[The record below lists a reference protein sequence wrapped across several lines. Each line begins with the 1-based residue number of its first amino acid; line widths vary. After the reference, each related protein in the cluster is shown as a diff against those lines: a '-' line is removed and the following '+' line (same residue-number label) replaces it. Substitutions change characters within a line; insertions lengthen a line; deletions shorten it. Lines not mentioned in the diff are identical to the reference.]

1 MGVHC
6 NGTENNYMIMIFKQ
20 RRLIPVEERKYG
32 FIFVFLSILLA
43 LTTVWVV
50 VDEVWVR
57 RPWKAYQ
64 QEFNELELQKAIV
77 ELRNAEQIFQS
88 MEVQSRYSE
97 LQRQLQTAEVAL
109 ESNEYRILSKELEEI
124 ESHIAELS
132 RSLQFTRSE
141 SDEVYYRYKTALH
154 QGEKAEREK
163 QQIDRLEQEK
173 EKLSSEIATI
183 QERRLALQAQLRGFI
198 QQVESLRDSL
208 TALRADILS
217 WQRKI
222 ETIKSRSVEIKQGE
236 LPDFDDNN
244 FGGRISRVERCT
256 TCHLGV
262 DKPGF
267 ENEKQPFTR
276 HSYLLDIHPVEK
288 FGCTPC
294 HGGQGV
300 ALTARSAHGEVEFYH
315 NPLLGEGTRE
325 RLCGK
330 CHEDLEFPESPI
342 LSDGR
347 SLFESS
353 GCLGCHNVEGYVK
366 VPNIGPPL
374 NRIAVKVKPAWLMR
388 WILNPKSYLPKTKM
402 PNFRFTEDE
411 ANAVRA
417 YLLDASDLAK
427 GGPKL
432 PDGSDRRQ
440 RITERSLDARWIQE
454 GETIFRMAR
463 CISCHLVDGKGGT
476 IAPDLV
482 NITTKVQLDWLF
494 DWIKNPRAYQPNT
507 QMPRYRF
514 TNQEILKIITY
525 LNSLKT
531 SEISSEDENF
541 AYSSEEVKRGE
552 KLVIE
557 YGCLGCH
564 DPVGQEVVGGKVGAD
579 LTFFG
584 DKPIENFDFGDV
596 TNISRTKESWVLS
609 KLQNPRVFATERIA
623 QKMPDYGFG
632 IKEAR
637 AFSTILLGFTE
648 EHLPEPFILRRQ
660 PESSYIPPGEF
671 GTLVADLNCL
681 TCHKINGR
689 GGTVAPDL
697 SYQGSR
703 ANAVWLKKFLSN
715 PTTLR
720 PTLVDRMPK
729 FNLTDKEIDIIINY
743 MRTTLVNEKVPSEFL
758 SGEKIS
764 PADIEQGRKLYHE
777 KYRCQSCH
785 QINYEGGT
793 MGPELVSTDMNIRE
807 RRTAGWIFQ
816 WIKNPKAL
824 DPATLEPVLGVSDE
838 EALLIAK
845 YLLSY

>member
-1 MGVHC
+1 MGMYC
-6 NGTENNYMIMIFKQ
+6 NDTENNYMIMIFKQ
-20 RRLIPVEERKYG
+20 RRLIPVEDRRYG
-32 FIFVFLSILLA
+32 TVFVVCAALLA
-43 LTTVWVV
+43 VTTVWVV
-50 VDEVWVR
+50 VDEVWLR

-64 QEFNELELQKAIV
+64 KEFNELELQKAVV
-77 ELRNAEQIFQS
+77 ELRNAEQTFQS

-97 LQRQLQTAEVAL
+97 LQHNLQSAEAAL
-109 ESNEYRILSKELEEI
+109 EDDKYRRLTKELEEI

-132 RSLQFTRSE
+132 RKLQFTRNE

-154 QGEKAEREK
+154 RGEKAEREK
-163 QQIDRLEQEK
+163 EQLDYLEQEK
-173 EKLSSEIATI
+173 VKLSSELVIAQQRHST
-183 QERRLALQAQLRGFI
+183 LQKQTRGFV
-198 QQVESLRDSL
+198 QQVEVLRDSL
-208 TALRADILS
+208 IALRADILT

-222 ETIKSRSVEIKQGE
+222 EAIKSRSIEIKQII

-244 FGGRISRVERCT
+244 FGGRIIRVERCI

-267 ENEKQPFTR
+267 ENEKPPFTR
-276 HSYLLDIHPVEK
+276 HSYLLDLHPVEK

-300 ALTARSAHGEVEFYH
+300 ALTTRSAHGEVEFYY

-330 CHEDLEFPESPI
+330 CHEDLEFPESPT

-374 NRIAVKVKPAWLMR
+374 NRITVKVKPAWLMR
-388 WILNPKSYLPKTKM
+388 WILNPKSYLPQTKM

-411 ANAVRA
+411 VNAVRV
-417 YLLDASDLAK
+417 YLLDASEFAK
-427 GGPKL
+427 GEPKL
-432 PDGSDRRQ
+432 Q

-494 DWIKNPRAYQPNT
+494 DWIKNPKAYQPNT
-507 QMPRYRF
+507 KMPRYRF
-514 TNQEILKIITY
+514 TDQEILKIITY

-531 SEISSEDENF
+531 SEMSSEDENF
-541 AYSSEEVKRGE
+541 AYSSGEVKRGE

-596 TNISRTKESWVLS
+596 TNISRTKEAWVLS

-632 IKEAR
+632 IKGSR
-637 AFSTILLGFTE
+637 ALSTVLLGFTE
-648 EHLPEPFILRRQ
+648 EHPSEPFVLRRQ
-660 PESSYIPPGEF
+660 PESGYIPPGEF
-671 GTLVADLNCL
+671 GKLVNDLNCL

-689 GGTVAPDL
+689 GGTLAPDL

-703 ANAVWLKKFLSN
+703 SNAAWLKKFLSN

-720 PTLVDRMPK
+720 PTLVERMPK
-729 FNLTDKEIDIIINY
+729 FNLTDKEIDIIMNY
-743 MRTTLVNEKVPSEFL
+743 MRTTLVNEKVTSEFL
-758 SGEKIS
+758 SGEKCS
-764 PADIEQGRKLYHE
+764 KAEIEQGRKLYHE

-824 DPATLEPVLGVSDE
+824 DSATLEPVLGVSDE

>member
-1 MGVHC
+1 
-6 NGTENNYMIMIFKQ
+6 MIRIFKQ
-20 RRLIPVEERKYG
+20 RRLIPVEERRYG
-32 FIFVFLSILLA
+32 AIFVVCAALLA
-43 LTTVWVV
+43 VTTVWAV

-64 QEFNELELQKAIV
+64 KEFDELELQQATA
-77 ELRNAEQIFQS
+77 ELRKTEQKFQGP
-88 MEVQSRYSE
+88 EVQAYFAE
-97 LQRQLQTAEVAL
+97 LQHKLQSAEAAL
-109 ESNEYRILSKELEEI
+109 EDDRYRRLAKELEEI

-132 RSLQFTRSE
+132 RKLQFTRSE
-141 SDEVYYRYKTALH
+141 SDEIYYRYKTALH
-154 QGEKAEREK
+154 KGEKAGREK
-163 QQIDRLEQEK
+163 EQLDHLEREK
-173 EKLSSEIATI
+173 EKLSGELANA
-183 QERRLALQAQLRGFI
+183 QQRRSTLQKQIRGFV
-198 QQVESLRDSL
+198 QQIESLRDSL

-222 ETIKSRSVEIKQGE
+222 EAIKSRSIEIKQVE

-244 FGGRISRVERCT
+244 FGGRISRVERCM

-276 HSYLLDIHPVEK
+276 HSYLLDLHHVEK

-330 CHEDLEFPESPI
+330 CHEDLEFPESPT

-388 WILNPKSYLPKTKM
+388 WILNPKSYLPQTKM

-411 ANAVRA
+411 ANVVRA
-417 YLLDASDLAK
+417 YLLDASEQK
-427 GGPKL
+427 PKL
-432 PDGSDRRQ
+432 Q
-440 RITERSLDARWIQE
+440 RTTERSLDARWIQE

-463 CISCHLVDGKGGT
+463 CISCHLVDGKGGP

-507 QMPRYRF
+507 KMPRYRF
-514 TNQEILKIITY
+514 TDQEILKIIAY
-525 LNSLKT
+525 LNSLRT
-531 SEISSEDENF
+531 SESPDEGDQISYPHND
-541 AYSSEEVKRGE
+541 VQRGH

-564 DPVGQEVVGGKVGAD
+564 DPVEQEAVGGKVGAD

-596 TNISRTKESWVLS
+596 TNIPRTKEAWVLS
-609 KLQNPRVFATERIA
+609 KLQNPRAFETERII
-623 QKMPDYGFG
+623 QKMPDFGFG

-637 AFSTILLGFTE
+637 AFSTVLLGFTE
-648 EHLPEPFILRRQ
+648 EHPSEPLIRKRQ

-671 GTLVADLNCL
+671 GKLAVDLNCL

-689 GGTVAPDL
+689 GGTLAPNL
-697 SYQGSR
+697 SYQGNR
-703 ANAVWLKKFLSN
+703 ANSRWMKEFFRN
-715 PTTLR
+715 PTALR
-720 PTLVDRMPK
+720 PTLVERMPK

-743 MRTTLVNEKVPSEFL
+743 MKTALVNEKVPSEFL
-758 SGEKIS
+758 SGEKLS
-764 PADIEQGRKLYHE
+764 KPEIEQGRKLYHE

-816 WIKNPKAL
+816 WIKNPKVL
-824 DPATLEPVLGVSDE
+824 DPETVEPVLGVSDE
-838 EALLIAK
+838 EALLITK
-845 YLLSY
+845 YLLNY

>member
-1 MGVHC
+1 MGMYRD
-6 NGTENNYMIMIFKQ
+6 GSENNYMIRIFKQ
-20 RRLIPVEERKYG
+20 RRLIPVEERRYG
-32 FIFVFLSILLA
+32 AIFVVSAVLLA
-43 LTTVWVV
+43 VTTVWAVI
-50 VDEVWVR
+50 DEVWVR
-57 RPWKAYQ
+57 RPWK
-64 QEFNELELQKAIV
+64 EFQNEFHKLDLQKAED
-77 ELRNAEQIFQS
+77 ELRQTQEKFES
-88 MEVQSRYSE
+88 EEVQARYTDI
-97 LQRQLQTAEVAL
+97 QQQLRGAETAL
-109 ESNEYRILSKELEEI
+109 ESEEYQKSFKELENI
-124 ESHIAELS
+124 KAQIAEIAQE
-132 RSLQFTRSE
+132 LQFTRSE
-141 SDEVYYRYKTALH
+141 ADETYYYFKTALH
-154 QGEKAEREK
+154 KGKPA
-163 QQIDRLEQEK
+163 EK
-173 EKLSSEIATI
+173 EKQKLNKLEAEKERLSNYLDSL
-183 QERRLALQAQLRGFI
+183 QEKRLEREQ
-198 QQVESLRDSL
+198 SLRTFEHTVERLKDSL
-208 TALRADILS
+208 TSSKADILV

-222 ETIKSRSVEIKQGE
+222 EAIKSRSIEIKQII

-244 FGGRISRVERCT
+244 FGGKISRVERCV

-262 DKPGF
+262 DKSGF
-267 ENEKQPFTR
+267 ENEKEPFSR
-276 HSYLLDIHPVEK
+276 HSYLLDLHPVEK

-330 CHEDLEFPESPI
+330 CHEDLEFPESPT

-388 WILNPKSYLPKTKM
+388 WILNPKSYLPQTKM

-417 YLLDASDLAK
+417 YLLDASESAF

-440 RITERSLDARWIQE
+440 RITERSFDARWIQE

-463 CISCHLVDGKGGT
+463 CISCHQVDGKGGT

-494 DWIKNPRAYQPNT
+494 DWIENPRAYQPNT
-507 QMPRYRF
+507 KMPRYRF
-514 TNQEILKIITY
+514 TDQEILKIITY

-541 AYSSEEVKRGE
+541 AYSSGEVKRGE

-596 TNISRTKESWVLS
+596 INLRTKEAWVLS
-609 KLQNPRVFATERIA
+609 KLQNPRVFATDRII
-623 QKMPDYGFG
+623 QKMPDFGFG
-632 IKEAR
+632 KAEAKML
-637 AFSTILLGFTE
+637 STVLLGLTE
-648 EHLPEPFILRRQ
+648 ERLPEPFIQKRRTVNDNA
-660 PESSYIPPGEF
+660 PLGEF
-671 GTLVADLNCL
+671 RKLVDDLNCL
-681 TCHKINGR
+681 TCHRIYGL
-689 GGTVAPDL
+689 GGTLAPDL
-697 SYQGSR
+697 SYEGSR
-703 ANAVWLKKFLSN
+703 ANAEWLKEFLRN

-720 PTLVDRMPK
+720 PTLVERMPK
-729 FNLTDKEIDIIINY
+729 FNLPEHEIDIIVNY
-743 MRTTLVNEKVPSEFL
+743 MKTVLINNNIPSDFL
-758 SGEKIS
+758 NGTKIS
-764 PADIEQGRKLYHE
+764 KEEIEKGRKLYYE

-785 QINYEGGT
+785 QVNYEGGT
-793 MGPELVSTDMNIRE
+793 MGPELISSDNNIRL
-807 RRTAGWIFQ
+807 RRTVGWIFQ

-824 DPATLEPVLGVSDE
+824 DPATLEPVLGLSDE
-838 EALLIAK
+838 EALLITK

>member
-1 MGVHC
+1 
-6 NGTENNYMIMIFKQ
+6 MIRIFKQ
-20 RRLIPVEERKYG
+20 RRLIPVEERRYG
-32 FIFVFLSILLA
+32 AIFVVCAALLTV
-43 LTTVWVV
+43 TTIWAVI
-50 VDEVWVR
+50 DEVWVR
-57 RPWKAYQ
+57 RPWK
-64 QEFNELELQKAIV
+64 EFQNEFHKLDLQKAEG
-77 ELRNAEQIFQS
+77 ELRKAQEKFES
-88 MEVQSRYSE
+88 EEVQARYTDIQ
-97 LQRQLQTAEVAL
+97 QRLRGAETAL
-109 ESNEYRILSKELEEI
+109 ESEEYQKSFKELENI
-124 ESHIAELS
+124 KAQIAEIAQE
-132 RSLQFTRSE
+132 LQFTRSE
-141 SDEVYYRYKTALH
+141 ADETYYYFKTALH
-154 QGEKAEREK
+154 KGKPA
-163 QQIDRLEQEK
+163 EK
-173 EKLSSEIATI
+173 EKQKLNKLEAEKERLSNELDSL
-183 QERRLALQAQLRGFI
+183 QKKRFEREQSVRAFEHTVERLK
-198 QQVESLRDSL
+198 DSL
-208 TALRADILS
+208 TSLKADIFV

-222 ETIKSRSVEIKQGE
+222 EAIKSRSIEIKQII

-244 FGGRISRVERCT
+244 FGGRISRVERCI

-267 ENEKQPFTR
+267 ENEKEPFTR
-276 HSYLLDIHPVEK
+276 HSYLLYIHPVEK

-300 ALTARSAHGEVEFYH
+300 ALTARSAHGKVEFYH

-330 CHEDLEFPESPI
+330 CHEDLEFPESPT

-374 NRIAVKVKPAWLMR
+374 NRIAVKVRPAWLMR
-388 WILNPKSYLPKTKM
+388 WILNPKSYLPQTKM
-402 PNFRFTEDE
+402 PNFRFTENE

-417 YLLDASDLAK
+417 YLLDVSELAK
-427 GGPKL
+427 GEPKL
-432 PDGSDRRQ
+432 Q

-482 NITTKVQLDWLF
+482 NITTKVQLGWLF

-507 QMPRYRF
+507 KMPRYRF
-514 TNQEILKIITY
+514 TDQEILKIITY
-525 LNSLKT
+525 LNSLKA

-541 AYSSEEVKRGE
+541 AYSSGEVKRGE

-564 DPVGQEVVGGKVGAD
+564 DPVGQGAVGGKVGAD

-596 TNISRTKESWVLS
+596 TNISRTKEAWVLS
-609 KLQNPRVFATERIA
+609 KLQNPRAFATERIA

-632 IKEAR
+632 IKESR
-637 AFSTILLGFTE
+637 AFSTVLLGFTE
-648 EHLPEPFILRRQ
+648 EHPPEPFILRRQ
-660 PESSYIPPGEF
+660 PESGYTPPGEF
-671 GTLVADLNCL
+671 RKLVADLNCL

-689 GGTVAPDL
+689 GSTLAPDL

-703 ANAVWLKKFLSN
+703 TNAAWLKKFLSN

-720 PTLVDRMPK
+720 PTLVERMPK

-758 SGEKIS
+758 SGEKFS
-764 PADIEQGRKLYHE
+764 KPEIEQGRKLYHE

-807 RRTAGWIFQ
+807 RRTAGWILQ

-824 DPATLEPVLGVSDE
+824 DPATLEPVLGLSDE